1 MSGRGRP
8 IVVRKVERADP
19 AVVDGLA
26 AMGSATVHEAIGRR
40 GFLGPDIRP
49 IQTGTRIAGTAVT
62 ALCHPGDNLMI
73 HAAVETCQPGD
84 ILVVAVSAPSTHG
97 FFGDLLA
104 TSVQARGVRGLV
116 MDAGVRDTADLRAMG
131 FPAWSRHVS
140 CQGTVKATPGSV
152 NVPVVIGGQAVG
164 PGDVVCADDDGVVVV
179 SRSETEWALEMSR
192 QRLAKEEQAR
202 ARLAAGELGL
212 DMYGLRQQL
221 AGMGVDWVDTL
232 DDPEGQRPRSG

>member
-1 MSGRGRP
+1 MSDHGRP
-8 IVVRKVERADP
+8 VVVRNIERADP
-19 AVVDGLA
+19 AVVDALA
-26 AMGSATVHEAIGRR
+26 PVGTATVHEAMGRR

-49 IQTGTRIAGTAVT
+49 VQSGTRIAGSAVT

-84 ILVVAVSAPSTHG
+84 VLVVAVSAPSAHG

-104 TSVQARGVRGLV
+104 TSAQSRGVRGLV
-116 MDAGVRDTADLRAMG
+116 IDAGVRDTADLRAMG
-131 FPAWSRHVS
+131 FPAWSRHVA

-152 NVPVVIGGQAVG
+152 NVPVVLGGQIVG

-179 SRSETEWALEMSR
+179 ARSEADWALEMSR
-192 QRLAKEEQAR
+192 QRLAAEEKAR

-221 AGMGVDWVDTL
+221 TELGVEWVDAL
-232 DDPEGQRPRSG
+232 DD

>member
-8 IVVRKVERADP
+8 VVVRKVDRADP
-19 AVVDGLA
+19 AAVEGLA
-26 AMGSATVHEAIGRR
+26 AMGSAAVHEAIGRR
-40 GFLGPDIRP
+40 GFLGPGIRP
-49 IQTGTRIAGTAVT
+49 IQSGTRIAGPAVT

-84 ILVVAVSAPSTHG
+84 VLVVAVSAPSTHG

-116 MDAGVRDTADLRAMG
+116 IDAGVRDTAELRAMG

-140 CQGTVKATPGSV
+140 CQGTVKAIAGSV
-152 NVPVVIGGQAVG
+152 NVPVVLGGQTVG

-179 SRSETEWALEMSR
+179 DRSEAGWALEMSR
-192 QRLAKEEQAR
+192 RRLATEEDAR
-202 ARLAAGELGL
+202 ARLGAGELGL
-212 DMYGLRQQL
+212 DMYGLRQKL
-221 AGMGVDWVDTL
+221 VDMGVDWVDTL
-232 DDPEGQRPRSG
+232 DDAAG

>member
-8 IVVRKVERADP
+8 VVVRTVERADP
-19 AVVDGLA
+19 SVVDGLA

-49 IQTGTRIAGTAVT
+49 IQSGTRIAGSAVT

-73 HAAVETCQPGD
+73 HAAVETCRPGD
-84 ILVVAVSAPSTHG
+84 ILVVGVSAPSTHG
-97 FFGDLLA
+97 FFGDLLG

-116 MDAGVRDTADLRAMG
+116 IDAGVRDTAELRAMG

-140 CQGTVKATPGSV
+140 CQGTVKVTPGSV
-152 NVPVVIGGQAVG
+152 NVPVVVGGQLVG
-164 PGDVVCADDDGVVVV
+164 PGDIVCADDDGVVVV
-179 SRSETEWALEMSR
+179 ARPEAGWALEMSR
-192 QRLAKEEQAR
+192 QRVAKEEDAR
-202 ARLAAGELGL
+202 ERLAAGELGL

-221 AGMGVDWVDTL
+221 VDMGVDWVDAL
-232 DDPEGQRPRSG
+232 DDPAN

>member
-1 MSGRGRP
+1 MSGHGRP
-8 IVVRKVERADP
+8 VVVRTVERADP
-19 AVVDGLA
+19 SVVDGLA

-49 IQTGTRIAGTAVT
+49 IQSGTRIAGSAVT

-84 ILVVAVSAPSTHG
+84 VLVVAVSAPSTHG
-97 FFGDLLA
+97 FFGDLLG

-116 MDAGVRDTADLRAMG
+116 IDAGVRDTAELRAMG

-152 NVPVVIGGQAVG
+152 NVPVVIGGQMVG

-179 SRSETEWALEMSR
+179 ARPEAGWALDMSR
-192 QRLAKEEQAR
+192 QRVANEEDAR
-202 ARLAAGELGL
+202 ERLAAGELGL

-221 AGMGVDWVDTL
+221 VDMGVDWVDTL
-232 DDPEGQRPRSG
+232 DDVVP